1 MATTYKVLGNLNPTA
16 ATETVLYTVP
26 AATSTIVS
34 TITICNQTGSTANYS
49 IAIRPAGATLA
60 ANHYIAYNAIVPGND
75 TVALTLGL
83 TLAATDVIS
92 VIPTTS
98 TISFL
103 AFGTEIT

>member
-1 MATTYKVLGNLNPTA
+1 MATSYKVLGTSNPTA

-34 TITICNQTGSTANYS
+34 TITICNQTGSTANYN

-92 VIPTTS
+92 VNPTTS